1 MFAMQRI
8 DSQGENEKK
17 ETLALQSALLTLL
30 LYGNINE
37 IEQTKWDFSL
47 VIFLFAYVIK
57 SSPSSPFPIF
67 MHKHLPKPLPPPLLP
82 SSVMT

>member
-1 MFAMQRI
+1 MFAMQRF

-37 IEQTKWDFSL
+37 IEQTK
-47 VIFLFAYVIK
+47 
-57 SSPSSPFPIF
+57 
-67 MHKHLPKPLPPPLLP
+67 
-82 SSVMT
+82 